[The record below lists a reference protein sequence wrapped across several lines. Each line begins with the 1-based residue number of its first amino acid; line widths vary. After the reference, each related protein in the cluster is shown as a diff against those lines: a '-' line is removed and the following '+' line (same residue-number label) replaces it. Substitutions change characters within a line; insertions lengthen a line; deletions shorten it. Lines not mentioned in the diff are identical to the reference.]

1 MAKAKRKAS
10 KAGGAG
16 RGKMDALKLLKQ
28 DHDKV
33 KKAFKKFEKMD
44 HESDA
49 AQQLAAQ
56 TIADIK
62 LHAALEEEIFYPAL
76 RGAIDD
82 DDLMNEATVEHKS
95 ARLLILDLES
105 MRPSDPM
112 FAASFTV
119 LGEYVEHHVKEEEGA
134 MFKKARKAKVDLA
147 ALGEQIA
154 ARKAEQGAN

>member
-1 MAKAKRKAS
+1 MAKAKRKAP
-10 KAGGAG
+10 A

-28 DHDKV
+28 DHEKV

-44 HESDA
+44 HESNA
-49 AQQLAAQ
+49 AQELAAQ

-76 RGAIDD
+76 REAIDD
-82 DDLMNEATVEHKS
+82 DDLMNEAVVEHKS
-95 ARLLILDLES
+95 AKQLMQDLES
-105 MRPSDPM
+105 MRPDDPM

-119 LGEYVEHHVKEEEGA
+119 LGEYIDHHVEEEEGE

-154 ARKAEQGAN
+154 ARKQSGS